1 MLADRPSVD
10 CKGVFY
16 AFANERQNIKDLFT
30 FGSDYA
36 PVQYSVE
43 GSGNVRVWVSS
54 TRNTRPTKT
63 LSTSTAAPVH
73 LETGSGT
80 SKVTAQ
86 IRGVLP
92 TSATTIFIYH
102 GPPGTSPSMQIVGE
116 AIRGGAQ
123 GGRLEEYLEV
133 KVTDGNG
140 RPISGV
146 AVQFDD
152 RDTPADNGTFIPV
165 PVTKSLRQ

>member
-1 MLADRPSVD
+1 MLADRPSAN

-30 FGSDYA
+30 FGSVNA

-73 LETGSGT
+73 LETGRGT

-133 KVTDGNG
+133 KVTDG
-140 RPISGV
+140 
-146 AVQFDD
+146 Q
-152 RDTPADNGTFIPV
+152 
-165 PVTKSLRQ
+165 RQAYFRGSRSV